1 MDLLARRHYL
11 PFSVLLGLASLAPAQ
26 AHPSS
31 VGQEQAA
38 QATPASPISARHQK
52 QWLPSNFR
60 LQQSTPGASGNAA
73 GTMGP
78 ASRQPAPVDAIAA
91 GAKLTKADAARRK
104 NSASVGLGDH
114 RDADSQATRM
124 QTPAPA
130 PADAAQLRGIEKKDI
145 RRGMVIAKPGSITP
159 HTREADDPITRKQT
173 APAKPLKTKH
183 DTVKNSISNIR

>member
-31 VGQEQAA
+31 AGQEQAA
-38 QATPASPISARHQK
+38 QTTPASPISTPHQK

-60 LQQSTPGASGNAA
+60 LQQPTPDASGNAA
-73 GTMGP
+73 GTMGQ

-91 GAKLTKADAARRK
+91 GAKLTKADAA
-104 NSASVGLGDH
+104 
-114 RDADSQATRM
+114 RM

>member
-31 VGQEQAA
+31 AGQEQAA
-38 QATPASPISARHQK
+38 QTTPASPISARHQK

-60 LQQSTPGASGNAA
+60 LQQSTPDASGNAA

-91 GAKLTKADAARRK
+91 GAKLTKADAA
-104 NSASVGLGDH
+104 
-114 RDADSQATRM
+114 RM

-159 HTREADDPITRKQT
+159 HTREADANRPCPPLCGEQIAPGMATDPLTGKQT
-173 APAKPLKTKH
+173 APAQPLKTKH